1 MSRERRGAFQFL
13 EPEWRRNVWQRW
25 LGNIFLPPV
34 PPHPPEPAP
43 VSDTIAPSGPSVA
56 GEGAELEPRQR
67 RRARF
72 DALLARMSNIED
84 ALDALNDRFA
94 SRLSHDRRSDGSTGE
109 FIESI
114 ADAAERQ
121 ATAIESVALSIERVD
136 ERLERLERLLARTSE
151 QRPTRQPARRSAPPE
166 QLEEEQP
173 ARGARSTGSWAT
185 SDLDV
190 SSGSSMHGS
199 LTDMSLSTV
208 MAMLELERRT
218 GRLRVSGEDGSLA
231 CFELRE
237 GAVAASRINESDI
250 DSVDC
255 LRQVLGWDNGRFWFR
270 QSSAEDSPRAVGS
283 LLLEATRQ
291 NDEARAEAR

>member
-1 MSRERRGAFQFL
+1 MIRERRGAFQFL
-13 EPEWRRNVWQRW
+13 DTEWRRNVWQRW

-34 PPHPPEPAP
+34 PPHPPQPEPAP
-43 VSDTIAPSGPSVA
+43 VADTIAPAAASDT
-56 GEGAELEPRQR
+56 AEVEPRRQR
-67 RRARF
+67 RSRF
-72 DALLARMSNIED
+72 DALLTRMSDIED
-84 ALDALNDRFA
+84 ALDALNSRVA
-94 SRLSHDRRSDGSTGE
+94 SRLSHDRRSDDTTDLM
-109 FIESI
+109 ESLTET
-114 ADAAERQ
+114 AERQ
-121 ATAIESVALSIERVD
+121 TAAIEGLVFSIERVD
-136 ERLERLERLLARTSE
+136 ERLERLERGLLRGSE
-151 QRPTRQPARRSAPPE
+151 QRLTQKPARRSSPPE
-166 QLEEEQP
+166 QAEEEP
-173 ARGARSTGSWAT
+173 ARASRTTGSWAT

-218 GRLRVSGEDGSLA
+218 GRLRVSDEDGSLA
-231 CFELRE
+231 CFELRD

-255 LRQVLGWDNGRFWFR
+255 LRQVLGWGNGRFWFR
-270 QSSAEDSPRAVGS
+270 QSQDDSPRPVGS